1 MGLYQRKDSRF
12 WWMSYT
18 AANTRTF
25 ESTKTSSKEIARKI
39 FRQREGE
46 IALGLFKVGSPCVRF
61 TFAKLCEEFLSSHSP
76 TLSTSSQRNHRT
88 FIKNLKLYF
97 GEYDLTEIQRQMIE
111 EYRNHR
117 RRQPSQSN
125 PKLTVKGATVNRE
138 LQCLHCMFQFAV
150 TRKYI
155 TENPATGVKHFDERR
170 ERPIKRMLTAEE
182 EQRILN
188 AAPPSLRVAIIL
200 LVQTGGRTYSE
211 GLSLRWEQVDLH
223 NQVIRLGGNVKT
235 KDSEQPVPLTRLA
248 SDVLIEWKK
257 ECGSRSPFLFPS
269 PSNPEKPIGNVRRA
283 WKTTLKKAGVPYFPI
298 YNLRHVFCTRLSW
311 VAPDAV
317 VQHAMRHSS
326 PETKRFYQLGLAQQ
340 VREHLEQVNEK
351 TYEGGPLLRLGD
363 ASREEATQQTA
374 PVLEPKKA
382 KSGRK
387 PLRFRDSAV
396 AEEKTQQIEGCI

>member
-1 MGLYQRKDSRF
+1 
-12 WWMSYT
+12 MSYT
-18 AANTRTF
+18 ADKERSF
-25 ESTKTSSKEIARKI
+25 ESTKTSSKEIATKI
-39 FRQREGE
+39 LKKREGE
-46 IALGLFKVGSPCVRF
+46 IALGLFKVGLPGERI
-61 TFAKLCEEFLSSHSP
+61 TFAELCDEFLSSHTP
-76 TLSTSSQRNHRT
+76 TVSLNSQRNHQL
-88 FIKNLKLYF
+88 FVKNLRGYF
-97 GEYDLTEIQRQMIE
+97 GNRMLTEIYRRMIE

-117 RRQPSQSN
+117 RRQPSQRN
-125 PKLTVKGATVNRE
+125 PKTTVKGATVNRE
-138 LQCLHCMFQFAV
+138 IQCLHCMFQFAI

-155 TENPATGVKHFDERR
+155 TESPAAGVKHFDERR
-170 ERPIKRMLTAEE
+170 ERPVKRMLTVEE
-182 EQRILN
+182 EQRILE

-248 SDVLIEWKK
+248 SDVLSEWKK

-340 VREHLEQVNEK
+340 VREHLEKVNEK
-351 TYEGGPLLRLGD
+351 TYEGGTLLRLD
-363 ASREEATQQTA
+363 ESSREQSTQQTV
-374 PVLEPKKA
+374 PILEPKKA

-387 PLRFRDSAV
+387 PLRFRDGAV
-396 AEEKTQQIEGCI
+396 AEEKTQQIEACI

>member
-1 MGLYQRKDSRF
+1 
-12 WWMSYT
+12 
-18 AANTRTF
+18 
-25 ESTKTSSKEIARKI
+25 
-39 FRQREGE
+39 
-46 IALGLFKVGSPCVRF
+46 
-61 TFAKLCEEFLSSHSP
+61 
-76 TLSTSSQRNHRT
+76 
-88 FIKNLKLYF
+88 
-97 GEYDLTEIQRQMIE
+97 
-111 EYRNHR
+111 
-117 RRQPSQSN
+117 
-125 PKLTVKGATVNRE
+125 
-138 LQCLHCMFQFAV
+138 MFQFAV

-248 SDVLIEWKK
+248 SDVLSEWKK

-351 TYEGGPLLRLGD
+351 TYEGGTLLRLD
-363 ASREEATQQTA
+363 ESSREQSTQQTV
-374 PVLEPKKA
+374 PILEPKKA

-387 PLRFRDSAV
+387 PLRFRDGAV
-396 AEEKTQQIEGCI
+396 AAEKTQQIEACI